1 MVFFTVIDSF
11 YLLKSI
17 ISLIN
22 ERNWSLNQLFCVLER
37 SLKVW
42 LAAGKK
48 IYSSI
53 TVLAMGRRRGTPP
66 GNCIF
71 FSLIHA
77 PPYPIYKLFCV
88 SFRLI
93 FGKIGTQTAAFGRSI
108 SVSFWSRYTVFSM
121 DRDPW
126 VSWTISFHSLS
137 WIG

>member
-1 MVFFTVIDSF
+1 MVSFTVVDSF

-37 SLKVW
+37 PLKVW

-48 IYSSI
+48 IAALQSWP
-53 TVLAMGRRRGTPP
+53 MERRRGTPP

-71 FSLIHA
+71 FSLTHA
-77 PPYPIYKLFCV
+77 PLYPLYQLFCV

-108 SVSFWSRYTVFSM
+108 TVSFCSRYTVFSM

>member
-1 MVFFTVIDSF
+1 MFFFYSDRFVLFVKIDHF
-11 YLLKSI
+11 FNKRKKLKLKSAF
-17 ISLIN
+17 L
-22 ERNWSLNQLFCVLER
+22 RVR
-37 SLKVW
+37 KVPQG
-42 LAAGKK
+42 LTGCRKDN
-48 IYSSI
+48 SSI

-77 PPYPIYKLFCV
+77 PLYPIYQLFFV

-93 FGKIGTQTAAFGRSI
+93 FGKIGTQTAAFGRSLTI
-108 SVSFWSRYTVFSM
+108 SFCSRYTVFSM